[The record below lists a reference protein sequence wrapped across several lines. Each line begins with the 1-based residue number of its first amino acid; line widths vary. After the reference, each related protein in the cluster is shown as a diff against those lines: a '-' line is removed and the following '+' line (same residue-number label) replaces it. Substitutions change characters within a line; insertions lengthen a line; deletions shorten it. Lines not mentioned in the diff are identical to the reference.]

1 MVTGECKPSAAVAVA
16 LAVNVLVLLFALVR
30 LFADYSLVR
39 WLYFTVSILF
49 FAIADVY
56 ADMCRRFS
64 AAVMHVISALVALKV
79 VF

>member
-1 MVTGECKPSAAVAVA
+1 MVTGECKPSAAVTVA

-30 LFADYSLVR
+30 LFADYSLMR

-49 FAIADVY
+49 FAVADIY
-56 ADMCRRFS
+56 DDLCREFS
-64 AAVMHVISALVALKV
+64 ATIMFIMSTLTALKV

>member
-1 MVTGECKPSAAVAVA
+1 VVTGECKPSAAVAVA

-49 FAIADVY
+49 FAVADVY